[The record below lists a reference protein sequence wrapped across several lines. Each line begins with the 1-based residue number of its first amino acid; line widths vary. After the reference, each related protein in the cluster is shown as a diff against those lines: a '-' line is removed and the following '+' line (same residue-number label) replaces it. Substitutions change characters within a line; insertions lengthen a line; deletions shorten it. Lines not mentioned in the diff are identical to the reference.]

1 MHDKCL
7 YGVRWLLS
15 GRNRK
20 CNSYHQCSWRRNF
33 VINGTLSEIDS
44 LSPMQVNSGY
54 SHTTAI
60 RNPPTT
66 KVIVTGVGYYIPQ
79 KKGSPSTLYTKK
91 KGKTKITELFPN
103 NENTTAAESVSSDYS
118 LYRRSDITYYYNRS
132 VTTTGGEG
140 QREQADWLRCER
152 LQ

>member
-1 MHDKCL
+1 MPQTTGPQGSGARLRTVHDKCL

-20 CNSYHQCSWRRNF
+20 CNPCHQCSWSRNS
-33 VINGTLSEIDS
+33 VIIATLSEIDS
-44 LSPMQVNSGY
+44 LSPIQVNSGY
-54 SHTTAI
+54 SHTTAT
-60 RNPPTT
+60 RNPATT

-91 KGKTKITELFPN
+91 KKGETKITELFPN

-118 LYRRSDITYYYNRS
+118 LYRRSDIT
-132 VTTTGGEG
+132 
-140 QREQADWLRCER
+140 
-152 LQ
+152 